1 MRSSELHWHTSVVTG
16 IAIPMEPCGVSPL
29 VVREWRFTAR
39 SMVAATFDEPDY
51 ALAWLEATLDN
62 VPSAQGDLRPVERAA
77 YARERLA
84 HYPPD
89 ARPGCSASGYLVP
102 DLVGCRTEH
111 GPGRVPPESVYGVG
125 SAYGSGSGSALGSPY
140 VAGSPYAAGS
150 ANAAGS
156 PYGRAQALR
165 ESSSPWREKRFAP
178 PR

>member
-16 IAIPMEPCGVSPL
+16 IAIPMEPCAVSPL

-62 VPSAQGDLRPVERAA
+62 VPSAQGDLRPVDRAA

-89 ARPGCSASGYLVP
+89 ARPRYSASGYLVQ

-111 GPGRVPPESVYGVG
+111 RPVREAAPGSAYGVG
-125 SAYGSGSGSALGSPY
+125 SALGPAYGVGF
-140 VAGSPYAAGS
+140 AAGS
-150 ANAAGS
+150 A
-156 PYGRAQALR
+156 YGHAQVLR
-165 ESSSPWREKRFAP
+165 ESSSPRREKRFAP